1 MFTSHVRILFL
12 IENIA
17 NRLDK
22 ISTMGS
28 TSTNS
33 CFNQMVEILTKFIKS
48 ETSRVMQFSVED
60 RNIFRNSI
68 KEFEEKLGSSLDRA
82 AQKISSGKD

>member
-1 MFTSHVRILFL
+1 MHFILL
-12 IENIA
+12 ENIV

-22 ISTMGS
+22 IYTMGS
-28 TSTNS
+28 TTTNS

-48 ETSRVMQFSVED
+48 ETSRVVQFSIED
-60 RNIFRNSI
+60 RNTFRISM
-68 KEFEEKLGSSLDRA
+68 KEFEEKIGSSLDRA

>member
-1 MFTSHVRILFL
+1 
-12 IENIA
+12 
-17 NRLDK
+17 
-22 ISTMGS
+22 
-28 TSTNS
+28 
-33 CFNQMVEILTKFIKS
+33 MVEILTKFIKS

-60 RNIFRNSI
+60 RNTFRNSM